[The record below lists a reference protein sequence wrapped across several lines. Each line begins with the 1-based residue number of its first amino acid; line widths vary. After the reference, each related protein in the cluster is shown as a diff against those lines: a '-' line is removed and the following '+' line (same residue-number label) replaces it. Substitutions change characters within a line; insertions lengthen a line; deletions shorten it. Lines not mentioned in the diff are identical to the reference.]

1 MVQTLTKTDC
11 SPADYLSFEVESPER
26 HEYIEGEILLMT
38 GGTPNHNRISGNL
51 LAELKMALKGQ
62 PYEVFMTDQRLHI
75 SLANIYTYPDV
86 MVMAEPVELM
96 PNRKDTVVNPLLIA
110 EVLSSSTQGYDR
122 GQKFAAYRTIERFQE
137 YLLIDQSAYRVEQF
151 IKTEPNKW
159 LFVEYSD
166 RDAVIEINTLNL
178 QIKLS
183 DLYEKVRFEDI
194 DAENIS

>member
-1 MVQTLTKTDC
+1 
-11 SPADYLSFEVESPER
+11 
-26 HEYIEGEILLMT
+26 MT